1 MAKKSNYTKATSRK
15 LWFFRI
21 LSSILILVPLIVYVI
36 MALSM
41 GQVLIV
47 QKFGLISSVLVALL
61 LTAFNFLAQKNLR
74 APVWIILL
82 GLYFAIAEYLMPLI
96 VLLAI
101 TSILDDLV
109 FKPLIAHYK
118 VKLVSS
124 KTIDER
130 M

>member
-1 MAKKSNYTKATSRK
+1 MARKSKYTKATSRK

-21 LSSILILVPLIVYVI
+21 LSTVLILVPLIVYVV

-41 GQVLIV
+41 GQVLII

-74 APVWIILL
+74 APIWIVLL
-82 GLYFAIAEYLMPLI
+82 GLYFAMAEFLMPLI
-96 VLLAI
+96 LMLAI
-101 TSILDDLV
+101 TSILDDLI
-109 FKPLIAHYK
+109 FKPLIAHYN
-118 VKLVSS
+118 VKLISS
-124 KTIDER
+124 KIIDDR

>member
-1 MAKKSNYTKATSRK
+1 
-15 LWFFRI
+15 
-21 LSSILILVPLIVYVI
+21 

-41 GQVLIV
+41 GEVLIV
-47 QKFGLISSVLVALL
+47 QKFALVSSVLVALL
-61 LTAFNFLAQKNLR
+61 LTAFNFLAQRNLR
-74 APVWIILL
+74 APIWIILL

-96 VLLAI
+96 VMLAI

-109 FKPLIAHYK
+109 FRPLIAHYK
-118 VKLVSS
+118 VKLISS